1 MSKSMGKSISIIF
14 RTPAGDTTPLHER
27 QLTGVPKS
35 KAAKMA
41 EDFAKHR
48 ESETEIS
55 PHQLYRYEDEQGERL
70 VALDFTEV
78 VGIFV

>member
-1 MSKSMGKSISIIF
+1 
-14 RTPAGDTTPLHER
+14 
-27 QLTGVPKS
+27 LTGVPKS
-35 KAAKMA
+35 QAAKMA

-48 ESETEIS
+48 ESGSEGS
-55 PHQLYRYEDEQGERL
+55 AHQLYRYEDEQGERL